1 MARETQSNQDK
12 MREDVAQIL
21 AEAEKKGIN
30 TNYFFKTT
38 FKRYQ
43 VQMMLLDSL
52 EKEIRDSGVVVEK
65 EYVKGRKNLYTNPA
79 VTEYNRTSTATNNTV
94 STLISIVKSF
104 SEDTAK
110 KESKLA
116 SLIDDE

>member
-1 MARETQSNQDK
+1 MSKDK
-12 MREDVAQIL
+12 EMSKEVMTAEVEKIL
-21 AEAEKKGIN
+21 ESAEKKGIN

-43 VQMMLLDSL
+43 VQMMLLDAL
-52 EKEIRDSGVVVEK
+52 EKEIQDSGVVVEK

-104 SEDTAK
+104 SEDTEK
-110 KESKLA
+110 KQSKLA
-116 SLIDDE
+116 DLMSDE